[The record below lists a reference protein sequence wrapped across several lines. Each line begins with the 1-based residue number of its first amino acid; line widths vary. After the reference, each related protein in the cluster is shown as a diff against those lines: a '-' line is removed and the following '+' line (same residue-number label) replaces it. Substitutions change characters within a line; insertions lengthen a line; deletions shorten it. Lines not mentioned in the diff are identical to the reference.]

1 MEDFELGDHV
11 VIELAE
17 ADGGVRR
24 IAGYLLHVDE
34 GGVQLKATHKD
45 VPAVHVVS
53 DEARARALA
62 GYRGASWL
70 GLKLEMIKRGEY
82 PDILRRRAWTEEYLT
97 ALDCAEI
104 VEEATERKKY
114 TFYEYKMPVLTYIA
128 SGKIDLIESSDDL
141 ADDLDVLVSSQSIDG
156 ELEELL
162 EGAIPPREKTEE
174 RVMDDD
180 GIDGNEESEQ
190 AT

>member
-11 VIELAE
+11 VVELAE
-17 ADGGVRR
+17 ADGGMRR

-70 GLKLEMIKRGEY
+70 GLKLEMLKRGEY
-82 PDILRRRAWTEEYLT
+82 PDILRRREWTEEYLT

-128 SGKIDLIESSDDL
+128 ASKIDMIESSDDL
-141 ADDLDVLVSSQSIDG
+141 ADDLDVLVSAQTIDG
-156 ELEELL
+156 EIEELL
-162 EGAIPPREKTEE
+162 EGGIPPRAKDENE

-180 GIDGNEESEQ
+180 GIDGKEEQQS
-190 AT
+190 T